1 LLCKEDFVAFLKRCA
16 EALRENGIIVI
27 KDNLNSKEGF
37 YVDKED
43 NSITRSAILYPLLL
57 SFSTHFIFSPSRA
70 HFIATTLMTTG
81 PTGTCVGCSRRR
93 G

>member
-1 LLCKEDFVAFLKRCA
+1 VAFLKRCA

-43 NSITRSAILYPLLL
+43 NSITR
-57 SFSTHFIFSPSRA
+57 
-70 HFIATTLMTTG
+70 
-81 PTGTCVGCSRRR
+81 
-93 G
+93 